1 MRVLRTGIPAAG
13 IAAGTAFVLER
24 RVSAAPSAATGDPA
38 AETARFH
45 AALAQAKTELGILA
59 AENDIFAAHLEMAD
73 DPMLAEQ
80 VEERIS
86 KHGFSAER
94 ALDEACEEV
103 CGMLAA
109 LDDEYLGGRTDDV
122 RDVCGRIR
130 RILTGETA
138 ENPFAGLAPGTIVVA
153 EELTPSD
160 TALMDFSRIAG
171 VVTARGSV
179 TSHVCIIARA
189 KGIAA
194 IVGASECMLEIKT
207 GDKLII
213 NG

>member
-1 MRVLRTGIPAAG
+1 MPQ
-13 IAAGTAFVLER
+13 ER
-24 RVSAAPSAATGDPA
+24 RSSSNAAVSAAPSAAPGDPA

-45 AALAQAKTELGILA
+45 AALAQAKAELGVLA

-86 KHGFSAER
+86 EHGFSAER
-94 ALDEACEEV
+94 ALDGACEEV

-171 VVTARGSV
+171 VVTAAEASRAMSA
-179 TSHVCIIARA
+179 SSPAPKELRRWSERLNVCL
-189 KGIAA
+189 K
-194 IVGASECMLEIKT
+194 
-207 GDKLII
+207 
-213 NG
+213 

>member
-24 RVSAAPSAATGDPA
+24 RVSAAPSAAPGDPA

-45 AALAQAKTELGILA
+45 AALAQAKTELGVLA

-86 KHGFSAER
+86 EHGFSAER
-94 ALDEACEEV
+94 ALDGACEEV

-122 RDVCGRIR
+122 RDVCGRIFSRAKRPKIHSPDLLPERSSWPRNWRR
-130 RILTGETA
+130 RI
-138 ENPFAGLAPGTIVVA
+138 
-153 EELTPSD
+153 
-160 TALMDFSRIAG
+160 R
-171 VVTARGSV
+171 R
-179 TSHVCIIARA
+179 
-189 KGIAA
+189 
-194 IVGASECMLEIKT
+194 
-207 GDKLII
+207 
-213 NG
+213 

>member
-24 RVSAAPSAATGDPA
+24 RVSAAPSAAPGDPA

-45 AALAQAKTELGILA
+45 AALAQAKAELGVLA

-86 KHGFSAER
+86 EHGFSAER
-94 ALDEACEEV
+94 ALDGACEEV

-130 RILTGETA
+130 RKSVRRTCARNDRRGRGTDAVGYGADGFQPHRGRGDGPRKRHEPCLHHRPRQRHCGE
-138 ENPFAGLAPGTIVVA
+138 GRR
-153 EELTPSD
+153 D
-160 TALMDFSRIAG
+160 
-171 VVTARGSV
+171 
-179 TSHVCIIARA
+179 
-189 KGIAA
+189 
-194 IVGASECMLEIKT
+194 
-207 GDKLII
+207 
-213 NG
+213 

>member
-24 RVSAAPSAATGDPA
+24 RVSAAPSAAPGDPA

-45 AALAQAKTELGILA
+45 AALAQAKAELGVLA

-86 KHGFSAER
+86 EHGFSAER
-94 ALDEACEEV
+94 ALDGACEEV

-109 LDDEYLGGRTDDV
+109 LDDEYLGGRTDRRTCARNDRRGRGTDAV
-122 RDVCGRIR
+122 GYGADGFQPHRGRGDGPRKRHEPCLHHRPRQRNCGDGR
-130 RILTGETA
+130 
-138 ENPFAGLAPGTIVVA
+138 
-153 EELTPSD
+153 SD
-160 TALMDFSRIAG
+160 
-171 VVTARGSV
+171 
-179 TSHVCIIARA
+179 
-189 KGIAA
+189 
-194 IVGASECMLEIKT
+194 
-207 GDKLII
+207 
-213 NG
+213 

>member
-103 CGMLAA
+103 CGMRAA
-109 LDDEYLGGRTDDV
+109 LDDEYL
-122 RDVCGRIR
+122 
-130 RILTGETA
+130 
-138 ENPFAGLAPGTIVVA
+138 
-153 EELTPSD
+153 
-160 TALMDFSRIAG
+160 
-171 VVTARGSV
+171 
-179 TSHVCIIARA
+179 
-189 KGIAA
+189 
-194 IVGASECMLEIKT
+194 
-207 GDKLII
+207 
-213 NG
+213 

>member
-24 RVSAAPSAATGDPA
+24 RVSAAPSAAPGDPA

-45 AALAQAKTELGILA
+45 AALAQAKTELGVLA

-86 KHGFSAER
+86 EHGFSAER
-94 ALDEACEEV
+94 ALDGACEEV

-122 RDVCGRIR
+122 REV
-130 RILTGETA
+130 
-138 ENPFAGLAPGTIVVA
+138 
-153 EELTPSD
+153 
-160 TALMDFSRIAG
+160 
-171 VVTARGSV
+171 
-179 TSHVCIIARA
+179 
-189 KGIAA
+189 
-194 IVGASECMLEIKT
+194 
-207 GDKLII
+207 
-213 NG
+213 

>member
-24 RVSAAPSAATGDPA
+24 CVSAAPFAATGDPA

-45 AALAQAKTELGILA
+45 AALAQAKAELGVLA

-86 KHGFSAER
+86 EHGFSAER

-109 LDDEYLGGRTDDV
+109 LDDE
-122 RDVCGRIR
+122 
-130 RILTGETA
+130 
-138 ENPFAGLAPGTIVVA
+138 
-153 EELTPSD
+153 
-160 TALMDFSRIAG
+160 
-171 VVTARGSV
+171 
-179 TSHVCIIARA
+179 
-189 KGIAA
+189 
-194 IVGASECMLEIKT
+194 
-207 GDKLII
+207 
-213 NG
+213 

>member
-1 MRVLRTGIPAAG
+1 
-13 IAAGTAFVLER
+13 
-24 RVSAAPSAATGDPA
+24 
-38 AETARFH
+38 
-45 AALAQAKTELGILA
+45 
-59 AENDIFAAHLEMAD
+59 MAD

-86 KHGFSAER
+86 EHGFSAER
-94 ALDEACEEV
+94 ALDGACEEV

-194 IVGASECMLEIKT
+194 MVGATECMLEIKT

-213 NG
+213 NGETG